1 MSKLSRN
8 RRPAKV
14 QQQQQQLNLSADD
27 FRDDPLP
34 KRSKLIERQS
44 KATEKENQFKKQS
57 AGDSRALSLSLKDP
71 PDLAEAAK
79 LEAGKKLEAA
89 EKLEAAAKLEDA
101 EKLEAAEKL
110 EKSEAVEKLLAV
122 EKTINGDPVVQQLP
136 DCPFCGKDFRCWII
150 L

>member
-8 RRPAKV
+8 KRPAKV
-14 QQQQQQLNLSADD
+14 QLQQQQQLLNLSADD

-34 KRSKLIERQS
+34 KRGKIIQRQS
-44 KATEKENQFKKQS
+44 KATEKENQLNKQS
-57 AGDSRALSLSLKDP
+57 AGDSQGLSLSLKDP
-71 PDLAEAAK
+71 PHLGEAGK

-89 EKLEAAAKLEDA
+89 EKLEAV
-101 EKLEAAEKL
+101 EKL
-110 EKSEAVEKLLAV
+110 EKSEAVENLLTV

-136 DCPFCGKDFRCWII
+136 DCPFCGKDFRCWLI